1 MSCCSDDDPTS
12 PTSWQSTMSDMAR
25 SAFMLVKSLL
35 PSDPSESV
43 VTALFGLHLIIVVTF
58 IISHCAR
65 RACPT

>member
-1 MSCCSDDDPTS
+1 
-12 PTSWQSTMSDMAR
+12 
-25 SAFMLVKSLL
+25 
-35 PSDPSESV
+35 